1 MNPTS
6 SGRGAPTRRAA
17 ILTLAVLLIAADT
30 ADAQFL
36 KTNRRWI
43 FALVGAAAVGIPAA
57 AFTKSKEAGSD
68 VACSSKAC
76 VGTLAGGIGGLIG
89 FLVGAEMDSRYSRRM
104 AAGPSLDYDFRDVPL
119 GMTPDRMA
127 PFPGGAAVI
136 GVRGARIVGRDGS
149 VQERG
154 AGVRGIEDVEVL
166 PQKDLLVLS
175 TFANLLSFSLRN
187 DSIQG
192 QVIDQR
198 GGGSMAAFEERL
210 AVASQ
215 DSLRLLSLDRVD
227 GSVTVETVSGREN
240 PSFVTDM
247 TFSDYGRTGWILME
261 DRLVA
266 VDPDLTVLN
275 ELQLP
280 AVGRSL
286 RTAGDRLLVS
296 AGSDGVWVI
305 DARNPTDAKI
315 VLTYTGVKFA
325 YAAALQGDTLYVAAG
340 PEGVAVVDISG
351 REPRILGVARESRFA
366 VDVSVVEDGEIWI
379 LDRGGRSVQI
389 ASFGARAA
397 TPSGSG
403 R

>member
-1 MNPTS
+1 MNPTT
-6 SGRGAPTRRAA
+6 SGLGVLARRAA
-17 ILTLAVLLIAADT
+17 ILTLAVLLIAPDK

-76 VGTLAGGIGGLIG
+76 VGMLAGGIGGLIG

-149 VQERG
+149 VREKG

-240 PSFVTDM
+240 LSFVTDM
-247 TFSDYGRTGWILME
+247 TFSDFGRTGWILME

-266 VDPDLTVLN
+266 VSPDLTVLS
-275 ELQLP
+275 ELPLP

-305 DARNPTDAKI
+305 DARNPTDARI

-351 REPRILGVARESRFA
+351 HEPRILGVARESRFA
-366 VDVSVVEDGEIWI
+366 VDVSVVGDGEIWI

>member
-1 MNPTS
+1 MDREST
-6 SGRGAPTRRAA
+6 GLGALARRGTL
-17 ILTLAVLLIAADT
+17 LTLVVLLIAPRS
-30 ADAQFL
+30 ADAQFM
-36 KTNRRWI
+36 KTNRRWL

-57 AFTKSKEAGSD
+57 ALTSSKDSGSD

-76 VGTLAGGIGGLIG
+76 VGVLTGGIGALIG
-89 FLVGAEMDSRYSRRM
+89 FLVGAEMDSHYSRRM

-119 GMTPDRMA
+119 GMTPDKMA

-136 GVRGARIVGRDGS
+136 GVRGARIVGRDGT
-149 VQERG
+149 VRERG
-154 AGVRGIEDVEVL
+154 TGVRGIEDVEVL

-175 TFANLLSFSLRN
+175 TFANLLSFSLQH
-187 DSIQG
+187 DTVQG

-198 GGGSMAAFEERL
+198 GGGSLAAFEDRL
-210 AVASQ
+210 AVAGQ

-227 GSVTVETVSGREN
+227 GSVTVETVSGRQN
-240 PSFVTDM
+240 TAYVTDM
-247 TFSDYGRTGWILME
+247 MFSRFGRTGWILME
-261 DRLVA
+261 DRLAA
-266 VDPDLTVLN
+266 VNPDLTVLG
-275 ELQLP
+275 EVQLP

-286 RTAGDRLLVS
+286 NATGDRLVVS
-296 AGSDGVWVI
+296 GGSDGVWVI
-305 DARNPTDAKI
+305 DGRNPAEPKI

-351 REPRILGVARESRFA
+351 AEPRILGVARESRFA
-366 VDVSVVEDGEIWI
+366 VDVSVVGDGEIWI

-389 ASFGARAA
+389 ASFGASAA
-397 TPSGSG
+397 TSSSSG

>member
-1 MNPTS
+1 MDRES
-6 SGRGAPTRRAA
+6 FRLGALARRSA
-17 ILTLAVLLIAADT
+17 ILTLAVLLIAPRP

-43 FALVGAAAVGIPAA
+43 FALVGAAVVGIPAA
-57 AFTKSKEAGSD
+57 ALTESKDSGSD

-76 VGTLAGGIGGLIG
+76 VGALTGGIGALIG

-104 AAGPSLDYDFRDVPL
+104 AAGPSLDYEFRDVPL

-136 GVRGARIVGRDGS
+136 GVRGARIVGRDGT
-149 VQERG
+149 VRERG

-175 TFANLLSFSLRN
+175 TFANLLSFSLQH
-187 DSIQG
+187 DTVQG

-210 AVASQ
+210 AVAGQ

-227 GSVTVETVSGREN
+227 GSVTVETVSGRQN
-240 PSFVTDM
+240 ASYVTDM
-247 TFSDYGRTGWILME
+247 TFSRFGRTGWILME
-261 DRLVA
+261 DRLASVKA
-266 VDPDLTVLN
+266 DLTVLG

-286 RTAGDRLLVS
+286 NAAGERLLVS

-305 DARNPTDAKI
+305 DGRNPTEPKI
-315 VLTYTGVKFA
+315 VLSYTGVKFA
-325 YAAALQGDTLYVAAG
+325 YAAALQDDTLYVAAG

-351 REPRILGVARESRFA
+351 AEPRILGVARESQFA
-366 VDVSVVEDGEIWI
+366 VDVSVVGDGEIWI

-389 ASFGARAA
+389 ASFGASAA
-397 TPSGSG
+397 TSSSSG